1 MRDGGE
7 ITKKGEKGAGK
18 VGVKDRRRER
28 ERERVGEV
36 GDGSKRSRGVG
47 AALPV
52 EEQESEI
59 TGEWGVRGR
68 S

>member
-7 ITKKGEKGAGK
+7 ITKKGEKGADE
-18 VGVKDRRRER
+18 VGVKDR